1 VASINNVIE
10 DCTFPSAIDTY
21 TSIVKYN
28 FPARYRNVAFEN
40 GIGTA
45 SGKQEQI
52 GSKQLASVKVANT
65 VTVSTSEVLLGLNG
79 IVSSSGESF
88 TSSLSDIYNGT
99 SQEFTCPHKGVLR
112 IRGTLKAKI
121 LVANTLTINIKIGG
135 VVDTAIRVLYPTVA
149 DYQDVN
155 ISAVINVDSG
165 DVVTVHGVSS
175 VFNGLQIRG
184 SVDIVD
190 FEML

>member
-1 VASINNVIE
+1 
-10 DCTFPSAIDTY
+10 
-21 TSIVKYN
+21 
-28 FPARYRNVAFEN
+28 
-40 GIGTA
+40 
-45 SGKQEQI
+45 
-52 GSKQLASVKVANT
+52 VANT